1 MENNQLSKEMF
12 DELEQFI
19 DAIPEKKD
27 AVISSL
33 HKAQEIFGYLPR
45 EVQEFIAEKLG
56 LPATDVY
63 GVVTF
68 YSYFTQVPKGKYAIN
83 VCLGTACFV
92 RGADKIVQELEKKL
106 GIGIGETS
114 EDGKFSLD
122 GLRCVGACGLA
133 PVVMVN
139 GKVYGK
145 IEPKDVKKI
154 LADYND

>member
-1 MENNQLSKEMF
+1 MENNLISKEMY

-19 DAIPEKKD
+19 DAIPNKKD
-27 AVISSL
+27 AVIASL
-33 HKAQEIFGYLPR
+33 HKAQEICGYLPR

-56 LPATDVY
+56 VSATDVY

-68 YSYFTQVPKGKYAIN
+68 YSYFTQTPKGKYAIN

-92 RGADKIVQELEKKL
+92 RGADKIVTELEKKL
-106 GIGIGETS
+106 GIHVGETS
-114 EDGKFSLD
+114 EDGMFSLD

-145 IEPKDVKKI
+145 IQPKDVKKI
-154 LADYND
+154 LANYNE

>member
-1 MENNQLSKEMF
+1 MENNLISKEMY

-19 DAIPEKKD
+19 DAIPNKKD
-27 AVISSL
+27 AVIASL
-33 HKAQEIFGYLPR
+33 HKAQEICGYLPR

-56 LPATDVY
+56 VSATDVY

-68 YSYFTQVPKGKYAIN
+68 YSYFTQTPKGKYAIN

-92 RGADKIVQELEKKL
+92 RGADKIVTELEKKL
-106 GIGIGETS
+106 GIHVGETS
-114 EDGKFSLD
+114 EDGMFSLD

-139 GKVYGK
+139 EKVYGK
-145 IEPKDVKKI
+145 IQPKDVKKI
-154 LADYND
+154 LANYND